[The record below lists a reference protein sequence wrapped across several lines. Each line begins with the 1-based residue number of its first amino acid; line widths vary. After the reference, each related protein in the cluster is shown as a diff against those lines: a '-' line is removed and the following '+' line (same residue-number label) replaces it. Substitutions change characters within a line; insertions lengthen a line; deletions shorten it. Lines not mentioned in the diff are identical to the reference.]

1 MGILCWQQFPE
12 SAAKSRRSSGLVRH
26 RWSLMD
32 CSGGTVSP
40 SLANTTGLGDLGRR
54 INTHP
59 PPPPLQL
66 LCVATLCWRFDFFI
80 VIFLAF
86 RRDVLARSP
95 NLAARKK
102 KNPAL
107 VYHAH
112 AFCARRK
119 WFRCA
124 PLPLCCSRGV
134 QGGSVSYILCA
145 TSPVSVAKLD
155 GRVKRNITVL
165 FSPYLI
171 LLL

>member
-1 MGILCWQQFPE
+1 MLAAVPGVCCEE
-12 SAAKSRRSSGLVRH
+12 STELRTRATSVEFDGLLGSR
-26 RWSLMD
+26 
-32 CSGGTVSP
+32 SP
-40 SLANTTGLGDLGRR
+40 RPLANTVGDWGRR

-59 PPPPLQL
+59 PPPLLQL
-66 LCVATLCWRFDFFI
+66 SCAATLCWRFDFLISF
-80 VIFLAF
+80 FAF

-107 VYHAH
+107 VYYAH

-119 WFRCA
+119 WFHCVR
-124 PLPLCCSRGV
+124 PL
-134 QGGSVSYILCA
+134 SVVCGACKEGQLVISLVPP
-145 TSPVSVAKLD
+145 PVSVAKLD